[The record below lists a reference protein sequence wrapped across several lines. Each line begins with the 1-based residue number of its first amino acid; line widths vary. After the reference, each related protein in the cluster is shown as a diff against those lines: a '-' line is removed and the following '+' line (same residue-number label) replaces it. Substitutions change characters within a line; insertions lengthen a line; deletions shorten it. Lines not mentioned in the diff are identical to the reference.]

1 MSKHL
6 YVVLSFCSA
15 LTGANN
21 LVWAQANLDKVL
33 STVSVSGSA
42 ECSSIDIR
50 FNRAVSYRSHSPAK
64 SGSSID
70 VSIGLL
76 GTENEQ
82 VTESVDKESASVAP
96 SNAASLD
103 SVSYEPVP
111 PGFGVVHL
119 NFEKGM
125 AFRVIM
131 EKDTRHLRIDAATP
145 DQARDCLG
153 FDLSDAATGAFQ
165 DDAKGDGPVL
175 HARDAAAALKA
186 GKASLASKNYPQA
199 TAYFTEAVE
208 TGSGATKRDALEM
221 LGLAREK
228 AGQLAHA
235 SAEYERYL
243 KAYPKGEGS
252 SRVRQ
257 RLNAVLAATNAEA
270 FEKFAAKK
278 DPQVNDPKLGSAAA
292 IDDKNV
298 APKSTEGKGDAQ
310 IDLDAQVLAEQSPPP
325 GLRTTPK
332 GMLLNIKEE
341 KKDPNAWTWQRNGS
355 VAQYYYRYDSLRSSD
370 PLKQN
375 YNLHEVFQNEV
386 LSSGDIT
393 LRGENEFYETQL
405 RASLFNEKGF
415 GDQSN
420 INATNIGTL
429 YVDGKIKSNGLSSR
443 LGRQSKSTGGVFGRF
458 DGALLGW
465 ELNKDIKLQ
474 AYGGS
479 PVYRR
484 DVKPFS
490 DKRYFIGASV
500 DYEFPGD
507 KWAGALYA
515 MAQDVGEI
523 IDRRAL
529 GAELRYTDKD
539 ISVYAASDFDA
550 FYREFNNAY
559 LNMNWR
565 PREGTSLYGSIDF
578 RRVPFLV
585 TSNALMG
592 QAEDDLQSLVDIF
605 GEDTV
610 YELAVDRTATAKTAN
625 LGVSQQITKDWQVS
639 LDGTVADYSGTP
651 ASGGV
656 DEIPDPGIEFYTS
669 LQASGSNVFLTDDTL
684 NLGLRYSRSDSSNF
698 YMADAYYR
706 FLLTENWRLSPRLRV
721 SMRDSRTSEQI
732 QYLISASVANRY
744 KINKNWSFETEAGMR
759 WEDVVTPL
767 TDTRSINLQA
777 TAGYRYEF

>member
-1 MSKHL
+1 MSKRL
-6 YVVLSFCSA
+6 YLVLSFLSA
-15 LTGANN
+15 LTCADNFA
-21 LVWAQANLDKVL
+21 LAQTNLDRVL
-33 STVSVSGSA
+33 STVSVTGSA
-42 ECSSIDIR
+42 GCSSIDIR
-50 FNRAVSYRSHSPAK
+50 FNRAVSYRSHAPAK

-82 VTESVDKESASVAP
+82 ESNGVDKEAASVAP
-96 SNAASLD
+96 SNTASLD

-111 PGFGVVHL
+111 PGFGVIHL
-119 NFEKGM
+119 NFDKSM

-131 EKDTRHLRIDAATP
+131 EKDTRHLRIDVASAEKAQT
-145 DQARDCLG
+145 CLG
-153 FDLSDAATGAFQ
+153 FDVSGASNT
-165 DDAKGDGPVL
+165 AELESVKGDGPAMTV
-175 HARDAAAALKA
+175 RDAEASLKA

-199 TAYFTEAVE
+199 TAYFTKAVE
-208 TGSGATKRDALEM
+208 TGSGTTKRNALEM

-228 AGQLAHA
+228 AGQMAHA
-235 SAEYERYL
+235 RAEYERYL

-252 SRVRQ
+252 NRVRQ
-257 RLNAVLAATNAEA
+257 RLSAVLAATDAVA
-270 FEKFAAKK
+270 QEKFVTQKEQ
-278 DPQVNDPKLGSAAA
+278 QVADGKSAPGVAT
-292 IDDKNV
+292 DDMPES
-298 APKSTEGKGDAQ
+298 AGGKGDAEVTPSLPVSGVQ
-310 IDLDAQVLAEQSPPP
+310 TQSPS
-325 GLRTTPK
+325 LRTTRD
-332 GMLLNIKEE
+332 GIRLNVKEE
-341 KKDPNAWTWQRNGS
+341 KKDPNAWMWDRSGS
-355 VAQYYYRYDSLRSSD
+355 LAQYYYRYDSLRSSD

-375 YNLHEVFQNEV
+375 YGLHEVFQNEV
-386 LSSGDIT
+386 LTSADVT
-393 LRGENEFYETQL
+393 LRGENDFYEVQM
-405 RASLFNEKGF
+405 RSSLFNEKGF
-415 GDQSN
+415 GDQN
-420 INATNIGTL
+420 DINTTSIGTL
-429 YVDGKIKSNGLSSR
+429 YVDGKIKSSGLSTR

-465 ELNKDIKLQ
+465 ELDKDIKVQ
-474 AYGGS
+474 TYAGS

-484 DVKPFS
+484 DAMPFS
-490 DKRYFIGASV
+490 DDRYFVGASV

-515 MAQDVGEI
+515 MAQNVGEI

-539 ISVYAASDFDA
+539 ISIYAASDFDV

-565 PREGTSLYGSIDF
+565 PREGTSIYGSVDF

-605 GEDTV
+605 GEDSV

-625 LGVSQQITKDWQVS
+625 LGVSQQINKDWQVS
-639 LDGTVADYSGTP
+639 LDGTIADYSGTP

-656 DEIPDPGIEFYTS
+656 DAIPDPGVEYYAS
-669 LQASGSNVFLTDDTL
+669 LQASGSNVFLKDDTL

-706 FLLTENWRLSPRLRV
+706 FLVNEDWRLSPRLRF
-721 SMRDSRTSEQI
+721 SLRDSRTSDQL
-732 QYLISASVANRY
+732 QYLISGSVASRY
-744 KINKNWSFETEAGMR
+744 KINKNWSFEAEAGAR
-759 WEDVVTPL
+759 WEDIVTTL
-767 TDTRSINLQA
+767 SDTRSINLLA